1 MSGSDEV
8 GVDPGRVSQ
17 AAGALEN
24 LRDVLAAN
32 VPVIVNLM
40 NEYWSSGAGSPIS
53 LASLHQ
59 AQSRSVDDATQMRT
73 RAQLAEAWLA
83 QSVNLTGNGSM
94 VNIPWSGPAL
104 DSADSSI
111 EAKQL
116 ATALAEAKTNPA
128 AARTAISAIEQE
140 IREHVADGGKGTPW
154 LQDFYNQAA
163 PSVANLATTLH
174 GLANGD
180 PRLNFEDRFNVL
192 TQQDQ
197 QILATFGQGLAVA
210 DKAGLS
216 PEAVNAIANAPDAWS
231 AAMLVKFGPP
241 GSLWATGEPATPQNP
256 GGLSLLAQLTNHVY
270 SQERSGTLR
279 IPIGSGG
286 RYEMGDQDKLA
297 NVLSQ
302 YDPLQ
307 VMMQADAQNKNAAWQ
322 VMGGKD
328 GNALAQMLLN
338 SVHGDLPN
346 IDARF
351 VQGPM
356 GEGGQYAPY
365 FIMYPPG
372 KSVPENDSW
381 GQILINT
388 PDQNVVG
395 SFLDAATSAPRGNG
409 PDAKYA
415 AQAALN
421 IILNTPP
428 PLTSPIN
435 GSYAGQS
442 PPVQLALLHLA
453 QRYQLDLAGSTT
465 YTGPGAVIHYASQPG
480 NPYVIEV
487 PGVQSA
493 TSGDPDGTT
502 PLSVFLREVLA
513 DPATAGVLTA
523 SVKTAMGRY
532 YAIGQTTGFPPGG
545 PGAPDQDM
553 AALLGRINTEAGN
566 IKFNAA
572 QQQDEQNAETNS
584 LIDFAKD
591 AATWVPVVG
600 DYADKATS
608 VANLFGVNLQLST
621 GNAALTQVV
630 NEHNLAV
637 DETEI
642 NVPMVQ
648 ALLDARAIP
657 AGDLTNQPWL
667 QNGRIVLSG
676 DNAAAFSSWYD
687 EYKGNLHNLAS
698 KESLYQFLMQQQEQL
713 TEDKTGGGG
722 S

>member
-32 VPVIVNLM
+32 VPIIVNLM
-40 NEYWSSGAGSPIS
+40 NEYWGSGAGSPIS
-53 LASLHQ
+53 LAALHQ

-104 DSADSSI
+104 DSADSSL

-116 ATALAEAKTNPA
+116 ATALAQARTDPA
-128 AARTAISAIEQE
+128 AARTQITAIEQE
-140 IREHVADGGKGTPW
+140 IREHVADGSKGTPW

-197 QILATFGQGLAVA
+197 QILATFGQGLAAA

-216 PEAVNAIANAPDAWS
+216 PEAVSTIANAPDAWS

-241 GSLWATGEPATPQNP
+241 GSLWRTGEPATPQNP
-256 GGLSLLAQLTNHVY
+256 DGLSLLAQLTNNVY
-270 SQERSGTLR
+270 SQEQNGTLR

-286 RYEMGDQDKLA
+286 HYLMGDQVKLA
-297 NVLSQ
+297 DVLSQ

-322 VMGGKD
+322 VMGGKN

-338 SVHGDLPN
+338 SVRGDLPN
-346 IDARF
+346 IDGRF
-351 VQGPM
+351 LQGPM
-356 GEGGQYAPY
+356 NDNGQYAPY

-372 KSVPENDSW
+372 KSVPEKDSW

-395 SFLDAATSAPRGNG
+395 SFLDAATSAPRGN
-409 PDAKYA
+409 DINAKYA
-415 AQAALN
+415 AQSALN

-428 PLTSPIN
+428 PLTSPVN

-442 PPVQLALLHLA
+442 PPVQLALLDLA
-453 QRYQLDLAGSTT
+453 QRYQLDLAESTT
-465 YTGPGAVIHYASQPG
+465 YGGSGVVRNFGGQPG
-480 NPYVIEV
+480 NPYIIKV
-487 PGVQSA
+487 PGVQQA
-493 TSGDPDGTT
+493 TNNDPAGTT
-502 PLSVFLREVLA
+502 PLSVFLREILA

-523 SVKTAMGRY
+523 SVKTGLGRY

-545 PGAPDQDM
+545 PSAPDQDM

-572 QQQDEQNAETNS
+572 AEQDKVNAETNA
-584 LIDFAKD
+584 LIDFATSM
-591 AATWVPVVG
+591 ASAVPVVG
-600 DYADKATS
+600 DHVDQATA
-608 VANLFGVNLQLST
+608 VAGLFGVNLQLST

-648 ALLDARAIP
+648 ALLNARAIP
-657 AGDLTNQPWL
+657 AGDLKNQPWL
-667 QNGRIVLSG
+667 QNGQIVLSG
-676 DNAAAFSSWYD
+676 DNAAAFSTWYD
-687 EYKGNLHNLAS
+687 QYKGNLHNLAS
-698 KESLYQFLMQQQEQL
+698 KESQYQFLMQQQEQL

>member
-17 AAGALEN
+17 AAGALES
-24 LRDVLAAN
+24 LRDALAAN

-40 NEYWSSGAGSPIS
+40 NEYWSSGAGAPIS

-83 QSVNLTGNGSM
+83 QSVNLAGDGSM

-111 EAKQL
+111 EASQL

-140 IREHVADGGKGTPW
+140 IREHVADGAKGTPW

-180 PRLNFEDRFNVL
+180 PRLNFVDRFNVL

-197 QILATFGQGLAVA
+197 QILSAFGQGLAVA

-256 GGLSLLAQLTNHVY
+256 DGLSLLAQLTNHVY
-270 SQERSGTLR
+270 EQEQNGTLR
-279 IPIGSGG
+279 IPIGSGA

-328 GNALAQMLLN
+328 GNALAKMLLN
-338 SVHGDLPN
+338 SVNGDLPN
-346 IDARF
+346 LDARF
-351 VQGPM
+351 LQGPM
-356 GEGGQYAPY
+356 GDNGQYAPY

-381 GQILINT
+381 GQILLNT

-395 SFLDAATSAPRGNG
+395 SFLDAATSAPRGN
-409 PDAKYA
+409 DVNAKYA

-428 PLTSPIN
+428 PLTSPID

-453 QRYQLDLAGSTT
+453 QRYQLDLAESTT
-465 YTGPGAVIHYASQPG
+465 YDGSGTVLQFDNQPG
-480 NPYVIEV
+480 NPYIIKV
-487 PGVQSA
+487 PGVQQG
-493 TSGDPDGTT
+493 TTDDPAGTT
-502 PLSVFLREVLA
+502 PLSVFLREILA

-523 SVKTAMGRY
+523 SVKTGLGRY
-532 YAIGQTTGFPPGG
+532 YAISQTAGFPPGG
-545 PGAPDQDM
+545 PSAPDQDM
-553 AALLGRINTEAGN
+553 AALLGRINTESGN

-591 AATWVPVVG
+591 AVTWVPVVG
-600 DYADKATS
+600 DYADKAVS
-608 VANLFGVNLQLST
+608 VANLFGVIPALST
-621 GNAALTQVV
+621 DNAALTQQV
-630 NEHNLAV
+630 NEHDFAV
-637 DETEI
+637 EETKI

-648 ALLDARAIP
+648 ALISAHAVP
-657 AGDLTNQPWL
+657 ASALQNQPWL
-667 QNGRIVLSG
+667 QNGQIDLSG
-676 DNAAAFSSWYD
+676 NNAAAFSTWYD
-687 EYKGNLHNLAS
+687 QYKGDLHNLAS
-698 KESLYQFLMQQQEQL
+698 KEDQYQGIMQLQQQL
-713 TEDKTGGGG
+713 TEDKAGGGG

>member
-32 VPVIVNLM
+32 VPTIVNIM

-53 LASLHQ
+53 LAGLHQ

-83 QSVNLTGNGSM
+83 QGVSLTGSGM
-94 VNIPWSGPAL
+94 VNIPFSGPAL
-104 DSADSSI
+104 DNADATV
-111 EAKQL
+111 EAQ
-116 ATALAEAKTNPA
+116 ALAAAEAEAGKNPS
-128 AARTAISAIEQE
+128 AARAKIAAIEQE
-140 IREHVADGGKGTPW
+140 IAEHAGDGKAGAPW
-154 LQDFYNQAA
+154 LQDFYNDAA
-163 PSVANLATTLH
+163 PAVANLASTLH
-174 GLANGD
+174 GLENSND
-180 PRLNFEDRFNVL
+180 SLPNYRNRFTVL
-192 TQQDQ
+192 TEEDQ
-197 QILATFGQGLAVA
+197 KILATFGQGLAAA

-216 PEAVNAIANAPDAWS
+216 PEAVQAIANAPDAWS

-241 GSLWATGEPATPQNP
+241 GSLWATGEPKTPQNP
-256 GGLSLLAQLTNHVY
+256 DGLSLLAQLTNHVY
-270 SQERSGTLR
+270 EQEQNGTLR
-279 IPIGSGG
+279 IPIGNGFEYSASD
-286 RYEMGDQDKLA
+286 RDQLA
-297 NVLSQ
+297 NVLAD

-328 GNALAQMLLN
+328 GGALAQMLLG
-338 SVHGDLPN
+338 SVKGDLPN
-346 IDARF
+346 IDGRL

-356 GEGGQYAPY
+356 NDEGRYAGY
-365 FIMYPPG
+365 FTLYPPG
-372 KSVPENDSW
+372 KSVPDAW

-395 SFLDAATSAPRGNG
+395 AFLDAATSAPRGN
-409 PDAKYA
+409 DVNARYS

-428 PLTSPIN
+428 PLSSSYD

-442 PPVQLALLHLA
+442 PPVQRAL
-453 QRYQLDLAGSTT
+453 LDLALRYELDLAESTT
-465 YTGPGAVIHYASQPG
+465 YDGSGTVLHFDNLPG
-480 NPYVIEV
+480 NPYVIKV
-487 PGVQSA
+487 PGVQPG
-493 TSGDPDGTT
+493 TSGDPAGTT

-513 DPATAGVLTA
+513 DPASAGVLTA

-532 YAIGQTTGFPPGG
+532 YAISQTAGFPPGG
-545 PGAPDQDM
+545 PSAPDQDM
-553 AALLGRINTEAGN
+553 AALLGRIDTEAGN

-584 LIDFAKD
+584 LIDFAQD
-591 AATWVPVVG
+591 AVTWVPVVG
-600 DYADKATS
+600 DYADKAES
-608 VANLFGVNLQLST
+608 VANLFGVTPELST
-621 GNAALTQVV
+621 DNAVITQQV
-630 NEHNLAV
+630 NEHDFAV
-637 DETEI
+637 AETKI

-648 ALLDARAIP
+648 ALISAHAVP
-657 AGDLTNQPWL
+657 ASALQDQPWL
-667 QNGRIVLSG
+667 QNGQIVLNG
-676 DNAAAFSSWYD
+676 NNAAAFSTWYD
-687 EYKGNLHNLAS
+687 EYKGSLGHLAD
-698 KESLYQFLMQQQEQL
+698 KESQYQFLMQQQEQL
-713 TEDKTGGGG
+713 TEDKAGGGG